1 MRPSPTPLR
10 LALASAAALASVA
23 AVAAPAGAAGVPAA
37 HTTTPTT
44 PSTPTTPTTPTTAY
58 VDVAVATVW
67 TSPDSPRPVDKP
79 ALTDPVHPR
88 QWLADMTLDQKRD
101 LTSSNVTQT
110 QTLYGRRVRILDSEG
125 DWYKVAVPGQAT
137 PKNSLG
143 YPGWIPKSQLTRD
156 PSYGRALDAR
166 PVVQV
171 DRATTTWLYGD
182 AGRHRKKLQVS
193 AGTRLPELARTRGAV
208 LVGTPDD
215 KPAWI
220 SARDVHVRSSADA
233 IPTPTGAD
241 VVTYAKSFLDTPY
254 VWGGRSGFG
263 LDCSGFTSSVYQTL
277 GLDIPRDAQAQAQEG
292 GGRPVAVSD
301 LRPGDLLFYA
311 HDSGSIYHVAMYVG
325 DGRMI
330 EAYDAA
336 TPVRI
341 TEARLDGDYWGAR
354 RFLAG

>member
-1 MRPSPTPLR
+1 MRPTPTRLR

-23 AVAAPAGAAGVPAA
+23 AVAAPAGAADVPDVPADP
-37 HTTTPTT
+37 PTA
-44 PSTPTTPTTPTTAY
+44 STPKTAY

-88 QWLADMTLDQKRD
+88 RWLKDMTLDQKRD
-101 LTSSNVTQT
+101 LTSSNITQT
-110 QTLYGRRVRILDSEG
+110 QALYGRRVRILDSEG
-125 DWYKVAVPGQAT
+125 DWYKVAVPQQAT
-137 PKNSLG
+137 PKNPLG
-143 YPGWIPKSQLTRD
+143 YPGWIPKNQLTRD
-156 PSYGRALDAR
+156 PSYGRALDTR

-193 AGTRLPELARTRGAV
+193 AGTRLPELARTRRAV
-208 LVGTPDD
+208 LVDTPDD
-215 KPAWI
+215 KPAWV
-220 SARDVHVRSSADA
+220 SARDVHVHPSADA

-241 VVTYAKSFLDTPY
+241 VVTYAKSFLHTPY

-277 GLDIPRDAQAQAQEG
+277 GLDIPRDAQAQAREG

-301 LRPGDLLFYA
+301 LSPGDLLFYA
-311 HDSGSIYHVAMYVG
+311 HDDGSIYHVALYVG
-325 DGRMI
+325 DGRTI

-354 RFLAG
+354 RFLEE